1 MEMDKEDPV
10 EKGRKGISRRGF
22 IKLVGAGALATT
34 VGDAVKPGRVGA
46 GTSDAEVIE
55 RGEKVRITF
64 RVNGRRHRLKV
75 EPRWT
80 LLDVLREKLGL
91 NGPKLGCGRGEC
103 GACTV
108 LFDGQPRYACLTLA
122 PEAEGKEITTIE
134 GLMKGEELGPV
145 QKAFLANDAMQCGYC
160 TPGQIMAAEGL
171 LRINPNPSLE
181 EIRRQMSGNLCRCGS
196 YAHIFKAVGDAA
208 KTTRSV

>member
-1 MEMDKEDPV
+1 MEEDRADDNG
-10 EKGRKGISRRGF
+10 KKRKGISRRGF

-34 VGDAVKPGRVGA
+34 VGDAVKPGRA
-46 GTSDAEVIE
+46 AAATAAEVTE
-55 RGEKVRITF
+55 KGETVRISL

-75 EPRWT
+75 EPRWS
-80 LLDVLREKLGL
+80 LLEVLREKLGL
-91 NGPKLGCGRGEC
+91 TGSKLGCGRGEC

-108 LFDGQPRYACLTLA
+108 LIDGQPRYACLTLA
-122 PEAEGKEITTIE
+122 PEAEGKEITTVE

-145 QKAFLANDAMQCGYC
+145 QQAFLANDAMQCGYC

-171 LRINPNPSLE
+171 LRMNPNPSLD

-196 YAHIFKAVGDAA
+196 YAHIFKAVEDAA
-208 KTTRSV
+208 KMKRTV